1 MKHHISACL
10 LAASILAPAFFV
22 PAAMAQPAR
31 IEFGRSG
38 TGWVDQNGQPSRRER
53 TDAQDRAMERR
64 DNRLDQREAAVRQDR
79 QDLNRDRKSWRDT
92 RRGVTWDQG
101 VHNGYYNS
109 RNQWRY
115 GQPSKAQMRQ
125 RGFSMG
131 YRPWT
136 RGQSLGGYNQR
147 FVELD
152 YRGHNLRTPPRGYRW
167 VEDDRGDYLLAAIV
181 GGLIAQVI
189 INSPR

>member
-1 MKHHISACL
+1 MKRNITACL

-22 PAAMAQPAR
+22 PAATAQPAR
-31 IEFGRSG
+31 IEFGRAG

-53 TDAQDRAMERR
+53 TDAEDRTMERR
-64 DNRLDQREAAVRQDR
+64 DDRLDQREAAVRQDR
-79 QDLNRDRKSWRDT
+79 QQLNQDRKNWRDT
-92 RRGVTWDQG
+92 RRGATWDQG

-115 GQPSKAQMRQ
+115 GQPSRAQMRQ

-152 YRGHNLRTPPRGYRW
+152 YRGHNLRAPPRGYRW

>member
-1 MKHHISACL
+1 MKRQISALL
-10 LAASILAPAFFV
+10 LATAVLSPAFFV

-31 IEFGRSG
+31 IEFGRAG
-38 TGWVDQNGQPSRRER
+38 GGWVDQNGQPSRRER
-53 TDAQDRAMERR
+53 SDAQDRTMERR
-64 DNRLDQREAAVRQDR
+64 DDRLDQREAAIRQDR
-79 QDLNRDRKSWRDT
+79 RELNQDRKSWRDT
-92 RRGVTWDQG
+92 RRGATWDQG
-101 VHNGYYNS
+101 VHNGYYNNK
-109 RNQWRY
+109 NQWRY
-115 GQPSKAQMRQ
+115 GQPSQWQMRQ

-147 FVELD
+147 FAELD
-152 YRGHNLRTPPRGYRW
+152 YRGHNLRAPPRGYRW

>member
-1 MKHHISACL
+1 MKRQLTAYF
-10 LAASILAPAFFV
+10 LAAAVLAPAFIGST
-22 PAAMAQPAR
+22 ASAQPAR
-31 IEFGRSG
+31 IEFGRAG
-38 TGWVDQNGQPSRRER
+38 GGWVDQNGQPTRRER
-53 TDAQDRAMERR
+53 TDAQDRNMERR
-64 DNRLDQREAAVRQDR
+64 DDRLDQREAAIRQDR
-79 QDLNRDRKSWRDT
+79 RELNQDRKSWRDT
-92 RRGVTWDQG
+92 RRGATWDQS
-101 VHNGYYNS
+101 VHNGYYNN

-115 GQPSKAQMRQ
+115 GQPSQWQMRQ

-152 YRGHNLRTPPRGYRW
+152 YRGHNLRAPPRGYRW